1 MVLPILILF
10 PVYLLLFLLDV
21 AIFFLLVR
29 LLTHVFPASALLFL
43 DHLGE
48 EGVDI
53 TTDTV
58 VRQVRR
64 WWDRPLSRHQEE
76 ALALL
81 ILSAGRGVLGV
92 VVALLGSGH
101 QG

>member
-29 LLTHVFPASALLFL
+29 LLTHVFPARALLFL

-64 WWDRPLSRHQEE
+64 WWDRPLSRHQEV
-76 ALALL
+76 ALTLFILSMGRWILAL
-81 ILSAGRGVLGV
+81 ILS
-92 VVALLGSGH
+92 
-101 QG
+101 